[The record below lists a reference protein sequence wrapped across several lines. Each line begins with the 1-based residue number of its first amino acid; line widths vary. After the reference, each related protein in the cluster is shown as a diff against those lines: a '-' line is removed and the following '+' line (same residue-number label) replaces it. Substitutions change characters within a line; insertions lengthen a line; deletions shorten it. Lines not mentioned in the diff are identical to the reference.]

1 MAIFQNQATITLGG
15 VTRASNITVGEIVEA
30 VTLEKAATPATYT
43 QGSRIT
49 YVVNI
54 QNTGESALTGLTV
67 TDDLG
72 AYTTGSAPEK
82 QITVVPL
89 TYVDGSVLLFTNGV
103 EGTAPQVTAGTD
115 LMFTGIDVP
124 AGGTVTLVYLADT
137 NEYAPLGE
145 GGEIVNTATVTGTGV
160 TGEVSDT
167 ALITAQSAADL
178 SIVKSV
184 SPTLV
189 AENSRVTYTF
199 EVQNTGAAVA
209 AGDGAVINDTFSPIL
224 TDLVV
229 TLDGVTL
236 TADQYTYDVTTGEFA
251 TVSGVLAIP
260 GGTATQDPDTGVWT
274 VEPGTATL
282 TVSGII

>member
-30 VTLEKAATPATYT
+30 VTLEKTATPATYT

-115 LMFTGIDVP
+115 LTFTGIDVP

-137 NEYAPLGE
+137 NEYAPLGA

-178 SIVKSV
+178 SIIKSV

-274 VEPGTATL
+274 VDPGTATL

>member
-43 QGSRIT
+43 QGDRIT

-54 QNTGESALTGLTV
+54 RNTGENALTGLTV

-89 TYVDGSVLLFTNGV
+89 TYVDGSARLFTNGV

-115 LMFTGIDVP
+115 LTFTGIDIP

-145 GGEIVNTATVTGTGV
+145 GEEIVNTATVTGTGV
-160 TGEVSDT
+160 TGEVSGT
-167 ALITAQSAADL
+167 ALITSQSAADL
-178 SIVKSV
+178 SIIKSV
-184 SPTLV
+184 TPTVV

-199 EVQNTGAAVA
+199 EVQNTGAAVD

-236 TADQYTYDVTTGEFA
+236 TAGQYTYDVTTGAFA
-251 TVSGVLAIP
+251 TVNGVLAIP
-260 GGTATQDPDTGVWT
+260 GGTAIQDPDTGVWT
-274 VEPGTATL
+274 VEPGTTTL